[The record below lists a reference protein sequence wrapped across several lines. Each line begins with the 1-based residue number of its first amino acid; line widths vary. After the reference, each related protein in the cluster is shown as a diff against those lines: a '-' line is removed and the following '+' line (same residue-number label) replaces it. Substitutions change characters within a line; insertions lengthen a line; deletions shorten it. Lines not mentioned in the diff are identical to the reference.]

1 MAANLE
7 ITGNEITGDLSAD
20 LRHGI
25 PIGAWRLLLPKDPPA
40 ELLIKPDITALA
52 YQPGW
57 CLGLCNWRGNVV
69 PVFDWSVLSGA
80 PPTRQPQRIVVLGHA
95 PAYWALSC
103 QGYPKVL
110 TNLQALSLT
119 EVTAPPWL
127 KPYVLGG
134 FYDGAEIWLEVDYKD
149 LLMRLKSLASF
160 YEQTPSTS

>member
-7 ITGNEITGDLSAD
+7 ITGDQSAD

-25 PIGAWRLLLPKDPPA
+25 PIGTWRLLLPQDPPA
-40 ELLIKPDITALA
+40 ELLMKPDITALA
-52 YQPGW
+52 YQPDW

-69 PVFDWSVLSGA
+69 PVFDWAVLSGA
-80 PPTRQPQRIVVLGHA
+80 PPTHQPRRVVILGHT

-103 QGYPKVL
+103 QGYPQVL
-110 TNLQALSLT
+110 TNLQALPLA

-134 FYDGAEIWLEVDYKD
+134 FYDGAEIWLEVAYKD
-149 LLMRLKSLASF
+149 LLTRLKSLASF
-160 YEQTPSTS
+160 YAQTPSTS